1 MGRQSAL
8 CIGCN
13 YPQKAFGLLGAV
25 NDAYLWAD
33 LLQRRFGF
41 QPQDVTLLVDCAP
54 GNRKEKVDPAFAPTR
69 LNILSNLQRLVHD
82 SRKGD

>member
-1 MGRQSAL
+1 MLLHSFQLYFDQTVSLRFAKIVRVCSSGTRAAAVHRRCATMGRQSAL

-41 QPQDVTLLVDCAP
+41 
-54 GNRKEKVDPAFAPTR
+54 
-69 LNILSNLQRLVHD
+69 
-82 SRKGD
+82 